1 VGALVLS
8 EIEVKMTELA
18 AAVGDFS
25 TAAQNP
31 RINGAPTLAAERLKA
46 NDFAVVVQ
54 A

>member
-1 VGALVLS
+1 VGALVS
-8 EIEVKMTELA
+8 CFVVVMMTEVA
-18 AAVGDFS
+18 AAVGYFS

-46 NDFAVVVQ
+46 IDFAVVVQ